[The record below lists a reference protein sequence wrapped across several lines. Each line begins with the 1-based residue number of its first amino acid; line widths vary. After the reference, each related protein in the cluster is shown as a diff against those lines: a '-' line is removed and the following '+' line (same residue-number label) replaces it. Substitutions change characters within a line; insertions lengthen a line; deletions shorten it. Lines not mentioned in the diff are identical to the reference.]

1 MIEVENLTKYY
12 GNIRAIENVT
22 FRVEKGEVVGFLGPN
37 GSGKTTTMRILTCF
51 MPASSGRANVAGYD
65 VFTQS
70 LDVRRH
76 IGYMPESVPLY
87 TEMKVSSYLK
97 YVSKIR
103 KIPRS
108 QRTSRIDAV
117 LESCGLTHM
126 RNRIIGQLSK
136 GYRQRVGLAQALIH
150 NPDVLILD
158 EPTIGL
164 DPKQIVE
171 IRELIKELGK
181 EHTILLS
188 THILPEASMICG
200 RIIVINNGGIA
211 GSITLS
217 DGRITS
223 IQSSFRLSSEVY
235 RNQGEMT
242 TLGDSEKLYVEAKAP
257 AEDFNAAVA
266 NIPNVIDVQVAGQ
279 SADNHPQ
286 FYIDYELNTDIR
298 EELSNL
304 IINNGWEL
312 LEMRPVEMTL
322 EEVFIRLTTEQQKP
336 EDARGL

>member
-1 MIEVENLTKYY
+1 MIEVENLTKDY

-22 FRVEKGEVVGFLGPN
+22 FSIEKGEVVGFLGPN

-51 MPASSGRANVAGYD
+51 MPASSGRATVAGYD

-70 LDVRRH
+70 LDVRQH

-87 TEMKVSSYLK
+87 TEMKVNSYLK
-97 YVSKIR
+97 YVAKIR
-103 KIPRS
+103 KIPKN
-108 QRTSRIDAV
+108 QRNSRIDAV
-117 LESCGLTHM
+117 LAACGLAHM
-126 RNRIIGQLSK
+126 KDRIIGQLSK

-171 IRELIKELGK
+171 IRELIREFGK

-200 RIIVINNGGIA
+200 RIIVINNGSIA
-211 GSITLS
+211 GSVTLS

-223 IQSSFRLSSEVY
+223 IQASE
-235 RNQGEMT
+235 GETT
-242 TLGDSEKLYVEAKAP
+242 TLGESEQLYVEVKAP
-257 AEDFNAAVA
+257 SKDFIAKVS
-266 NIPNVIDVQVAGQ
+266 NIGNVIETQITSQ
-279 SADNHPQ
+279 STDNYPK

-298 EELSNL
+298 EELSSL
-304 IINNGWEL
+304 IISNGWEL
-312 LEMRPVEMTL
+312 LEMRPIEMTL
-322 EEVFIRLTTEQQKP
+322 EEVFLRLT
-336 EDARGL
+336 AV

>member
-1 MIEVENLTKYY
+1 MIEVENITKYY

-51 MPASSGRANVAGYD
+51 MPASNGRATVAGYD

-108 QRTSRIDAV
+108 QRNSRIDAV

-171 IRELIKELGK
+171 IRELIKEFGK

-200 RIIVINNGGIA
+200 RIIVINNGSIA

-217 DGRITS
+217 DGRIMS
-223 IQSSFRLSSEVY
+223 IQSGD
-235 RNQGEMT
+235 GETT
-242 TLGDSEKLYVEAKAP
+242 TLGESEKLYVEAKAP
-257 AEDFNAAVA
+257 VVDFIATVSQ
-266 NIPNVIDVQVAGQ
+266 IQNVINVQVAGQ
-279 SADNHPQ
+279 SADNYPQ
-286 FYIDYELNTDIR
+286 FYIDYELNMDIR
-298 EELSNL
+298 EELSSV
-304 IINNGWEL
+304 IINNSWEL

-322 EEVFIRLTTEQQKP
+322 EEVFLRLTTE
-336 EDARGL
+336 

>member
-1 MIEVENLTKYY
+1 MIEVENLNKYY
-12 GNIRAIENVT
+12 GNIRAIGNVT

-51 MPASSGRANVAGYD
+51 MPASSGRATVAGYD

-103 KIPRS
+103 KIPRI
-108 QRTSRIDAV
+108 QRNSRINAV
-117 LESCGLTHM
+117 LEGCGLMHM

-171 IRELIKELGK
+171 IRELIKEFGK

-200 RIIVINNGGIA
+200 RIIVINEGSIA

-217 DGRITS
+217 NGRITS
-223 IQSSFRLSSEVY
+223 IQSSE
-235 RNQGEMT
+235 GDMT
-242 TLGDSEKLYVEAKAP
+242 TLDANEKLYVEAKAP
-257 AEDFNAAVA
+257 TEDFIATVA
-266 NIPNVIDVQVAGQ
+266 DIPNVIDIQVAGQ
-279 SADNHPQ
+279 SADNYPQ
-286 FYIDYELNTDIR
+286 FYIDYELDTDIR
-298 EELSNL
+298 EKLSNV
-304 IINNGWEL
+304 ITDNNWEL

-322 EEVFIRLTTEQQKP
+322 EEVFLRLT
-336 EDARGL
+336 AV

>member
-1 MIEVENLTKYY
+1 MIEVEDLTKYY

-51 MPASSGRANVAGYD
+51 MPASNGRATVAGYD

-108 QRTSRIDAV
+108 QRNLRIDAV

-171 IRELIKELGK
+171 IRELIKEFGK

-200 RIIVINNGGIA
+200 RIIVINNGSIA

-217 DGRITS
+217 DGRIMS
-223 IQSSFRLSSEVY
+223 IQS
-235 RNQGEMT
+235 GEGETT
-242 TLGDSEKLYVEAKAP
+242 TLGETEKLYVEAKTP
-257 AEDFNAAVA
+257 AEDFIAKVSQ
-266 NIPNVIDVQVAGQ
+266 IPKVINVQVAGQ
-279 SADNHPQ
+279 SADNYPQ
-286 FYIDYELNTDIR
+286 FYIDYELNMDIR
-298 EELSNL
+298 EELSSV
-304 IINNGWEL
+304 IINNSWEL

-322 EEVFIRLTTEQQKP
+322 EEVFLRLTTE
-336 EDARGL
+336 

>member
-1 MIEVENLTKYY
+1 MIEVENLTKDY
-12 GNIRAIENVT
+12 GNIRAIESVT
-22 FRVEKGEVVGFLGPN
+22 FRVERGEVVGFLGPN

-51 MPASSGRANVAGYD
+51 MPASSGRATVAGYD

-87 TEMKVSSYLK
+87 TEMKVTSYLK

-103 KIPRS
+103 KIPRN
-108 QRTSRIDAV
+108 QRNLRIDAV
-117 LESCGLTHM
+117 LEGCGLMHM

-171 IRELIKELGK
+171 IRELIKEFGK

-200 RIIVINNGGIA
+200 RIIVINNGSIA
-211 GSITLS
+211 GNITLS

-223 IQSSFRLSSEVY
+223 IQSSFRLSSEAY

-242 TLGDSEKLYVEAKAP
+242 TLDDSKKLYIEAKAP
-257 AEDFNAAVA
+257 VEDFRTTVS
-266 NIPNVIDVQVAGQ
+266 NIPNVINVQVAGQ
-279 SADNHPQ
+279 STDNHPQ
-286 FYIDYELNTDIR
+286 FYIDYELDTDIR
-298 EELSNL
+298 EEVSST
-304 IINNGWEL
+304 IINNSWEL

-322 EEVFIRLTTEQQKP
+322 EEVFLRLTTE
-336 EDARGL
+336 